1 MQVTAEKHTFRLAL
15 LLLITLLNG
24 CVVGPDFKRPEA
36 PEARGYTTQP
46 LPQATVEST
55 GPAGTAQKY
64 NATASIPSDWWTL
77 FKSPAINSL
86 IARAFK
92 NNPTI
97 ESAQASLRQSQ
108 QSVIAQQGY
117 FSPLVTANYSPSRTM
132 IAGNMGSSAPGVQGN
147 GDVIAQTA
155 DSAPVYYN
163 FHVAQLTVGYVPD
176 IFGGN
181 RRQVESLQAQLAAQ
195 HFQLEATYIT
205 LASNI
210 VAAAL
215 QEATLRAQIKAITE
229 IVKLNN
235 ENLDILHKQLELG
248 FVAGIDVAAQEAAA
262 AQAEQSL
269 IPLSKQLEQT
279 RDLIR
284 ALAGNLPN
292 EEIAETF
299 ELESLQLPTEL
310 PLSLPSQLVEQRP
323 DIRAAQEQWHAANAQ
338 VGVAVSGRLPQ
349 FSITAAVGG
358 MASTPDWMFRTG
370 GDFFSVLGS
379 VSLPLFDGGTLKAR
393 ERAARAA
400 LAQAAADYR
409 RVVITAF
416 QNVADTLHAIRYDA
430 DYLKAALRTE
440 QAMKETAEI
449 TRKQYALGYVGY
461 QMVLLAEQN
470 YQQSL
475 VNLIQAQA
483 ARFGDTAALYQALGG
498 GWWNR
503 PEEKSGQNE
512 SGQDESTATDHPA
525 GVVKPIS
532 AADVLAIDTN
542 QDDAAKPAAVKEGL
556 AS

>member
-1 MQVTAEKHTFRLAL
+1 MQKIAMKFSSGLVLLAL
-15 LLLITLLNG
+15 TILFNG
-24 CVVGPDFKRPEA
+24 CAVGPDFKRPDA
-36 PEARGYTTQP
+36 PSGNSYNPQP
-46 LPQATVEST
+46 MPLTIIGSP
-55 GPAGTAQKY
+55 GPMGTAQKY
-64 NATASIPSDWWTL
+64 NAATEIPADWWTL

-97 ESAQASLRQSQ
+97 ESAQASLRQAQ

-117 FSPLVTANYSPSRTM
+117 FFPSVTASYSPSRTK
-132 IAGNMGSSAPGVQGN
+132 IAGNMAGASSPGVQGN
-147 GDVIAQTA
+147 GDVITQTA
-155 DSAPVYYN
+155 VSAPVYYN

-181 RRQVESLQAQLAAQ
+181 RRQVESLQAQLEAQ

-210 VAAAL
+210 VAAVL
-215 QEATLRAQIKAITE
+215 QEATLRAQIKATTE

-269 IPLSKQLEQT
+269 IPLSKLLEQT

-292 EEIAETF
+292 EDVPETF
-299 ELESLQLPTEL
+299 ELESLQLPAEL

-358 MASTPDWMFRTG
+358 MASTPDWMFKEG
-370 GDFFSVLGS
+370 GDFFSILAN

-393 ERAARAA
+393 ERAAREG

-416 QNVADTLHAIRYDA
+416 QNVADTLHAIQYDA
-430 DYLKAALRTE
+430 EFLKAALRTE
-440 QAMKETAEI
+440 QAQKETASI
-449 TRKQYALGYVGY
+449 TRKQYALGYVSY
-461 QMVLLAEQN
+461 QMVLIADKS
-470 YQQSL
+470 YQQSV

-483 ARFGDTAALYQALGG
+483 ARLGDTAALYQALGG
-498 GWWNR
+498 GWWNH
-503 PEEKSGQNE
+503 QT
-512 SGQDESTATDHPA
+512 DE
-525 GVVKPIS
+525 
-532 AADVLAIDTN
+532 
-542 QDDAAKPAAVKEGL
+542 AAKNAAIEEGNKT
-556 AS
+556 